1 MSTLLVV
8 LVVHL
13 HLLLRAHGA
22 AAVAAPPP
30 PLPVLPVPSYAQLQ
44 WQLSEMALFIH
55 FGPNTFTDSEWGT
68 GHADPAV
75 FAPSALDAGQWARLA
90 AEGGFGRVVLTA
102 KHHDGF
108 CLWPS
113 ALTDYSV
120 AASPWRD
127 GTGDVVG
134 ELSAAVRAEGIGL
147 GLYLSPWDRHEPVYG
162 DTVAY
167 NEHYMGQMTELLT
180 RYGDVEEVWLD
191 GAKGDDTE
199 MHYMFD
205 AWFALIHQLQRRV
218 VIFSDAGPDTR
229 WVGDEAGVAGRTC
242 WSPFNKSDVTIG
254 GIVAEYSRSGDLFG
268 EDWVPAECDVSIR
281 PGWFWHASEKP
292 KSATTLLDIYY
303 KSVGRNCLLILNVP
317 PNTSGLIS
325 DEDTQVL
332 QEFTEIRRI
341 IFSQNYAANATVSA
355 SSVRGGL
362 DNLQFAPSN
371 ALQDGIY
378 SYWAPQEGQA
388 SWEML
393 FDLKRSASFN
403 VLQLQ
408 EPIQMGQR
416 VIEFHVDI
424 LVGELWQT
432 ILEGT
437 TIGYKRLL
445 QFPAIEARYLKL
457 CVDSAR
463 ADPLI
468 AFFGVFMDPFSVVY
482 GSDHGKPSHTNSS
495 EGIMLRTDHTAGD
508 KSTATMWRETFN
520 SWLAKEPFASL
531 IPPHCDHLLTSAY
544 NFLVSHGH
552 VNFGVAP
559 AIKERLPKEPTR
571 PNTVIVVGAGL
582 AGLAAAR
589 HLLASGFKVVVLE
602 GRKRSGG
609 RVYTKKMEGGGRSA
623 AADLGG
629 SVLTGTF
636 GNPLG
641 IVAKQLGLPM
651 HKIRD
656 KCPLY
661 RSDGSPVDP
670 EVDKKVEGKYNKL
683 LDNASYLRAS
693 MGDVA
698 TDISLGAALETL
710 RQSDGGI
717 STQEEMNLFNWH
729 IANLEYANAGLSS
742 RLSLAFWD
750 QDDPYDMGGD
760 HCFLPGGNGKLV
772 QALAENVPIVYE
784 RTVHTVRYGGDG
796 VQVAV
801 NGGQVYEGDM
811 VLCTVP
817 LGVLKNRG
825 IKFVPELPQRKLDSI
840 NRLGF
845 GLLNKV
851 AMLFPHVFWST
862 DLDTFGH
869 LTENPSRR
877 GEFFLFYS
885 YATVAG
891 GPLLMALV
899 AGEAAH
905 NFETTP
911 PTDAVSS
918 VLQILRGIYEPQGVE
933 VPDPLQS
940 VCTRWGTDS
949 FSLGSYSHVAVGA
962 SGDDYDIL
970 AESVGDGRL
979 FFAGEATT
987 RRYPATMHG
996 AFITGV
1002 REAANISIHANARV
1016 TKTKVQK
1023 SPSTNALA
1031 CATLLVDLFRQP
1043 DLEFGS
1049 FSVIF
1054 GGKASDPKSPA
1065 ILKVE
1070 LGGPQKKSSTE
1081 GGKKEQH
1088 HSNKSLFQQLQAHF
1102 NQQQQLYVYTLL
1114 SRQQAMELR
1123 EVRGGD
1129 EMRLHYLCEKL
1140 GVKLIGRKGLG
1151 PGADAVIASIKADRN
1166 SSRTKSGPSKLR
1178 VGVSKSPHLLSR
1190 DP

>member
-1 MSTLLVV
+1 MAALLP
-8 LVVHL
+8 LL
-13 HLLLRAHGA
+13 LAHLLLCADVATASSA
-22 AAVAAPPP
+22 ATPP
-30 PLPVLPVPSYAQLQ
+30 PLPVLPVPSYAQLR
-44 WQLSEMALFIH
+44 WQLSEMALFLH

-68 GHADPAV
+68 GRANPSV
-75 FAPSALDAGQWARLA
+75 FAPSALDAGQWARVA
-90 AEGGFGRVVLTA
+90 AQGGFGRVVLTA

-113 ALTDYSV
+113 ALTNYSV
-120 AASPWRD
+120 AASPWR
-127 GTGDVVG
+127 GGAGDVVA
-134 ELSAAVRAEGIGL
+134 ELAAAARVEGIGM

-162 DTVAY
+162 DTIAY
-167 NEHYMGQMTELLT
+167 NEHYLGQMTELLT

-191 GAKGDDTE
+191 GAKGDAKK
-199 MHYMFD
+199 MNYMFD
-205 AWFALIHQLQRRV
+205 AWFSLIHQLQQRV

-229 WVGDEAGVAGRTC
+229 WVGDEAGVAGYTC
-242 WSPFNKSDVTIG
+242 WSPFNKSSVTIG
-254 GIVAEYSRSGDLFG
+254 HTIAEYSRSGDPFG
-268 EDWVPAECDVSIR
+268 QDWVPAECDVSIR

-292 KSATTLLDIYY
+292 KNATTLLDIYY

-317 PNTSGLIS
+317 PNSSGLIAN
-325 DEDTQVL
+325 EDIQVL
-332 QEFTEIRRI
+332 QEFTEIRRA
-341 IFSQNYAANATVSA
+341 IFSQNFAANASVTA
-355 SSVRGGL
+355 NSVRGGQ
-362 DNLQFAPSN
+362 DNLQFAPSKV
-371 ALQDGIY
+371 LEDGIY
-378 SYWAPQEGQA
+378 SYWAPQEGQTC
-388 SWEML
+388 WEML
-393 FDLKRSASFN
+393 FDLGQSTSFN
-403 VLQLQ
+403 MLQLQ
-408 EPIQMGQR
+408 EPIQLGQR
-416 VIEFHVDI
+416 VIEFHVAI
-424 LVGELWQT
+424 LIDELWQT
-432 ILEGT
+432 IVEGT

-445 QFPAIEARYLKL
+445 LFPVIESQYLKL
-457 CVDSAR
+457 SIDSAR

-468 AFFGVFMDPFSVVY
+468 SFFGVFMDPFLSRHSLRNHV
-482 GSDHGKPSHTNSS
+482 KPPRTNSS
-495 EGIMLRTDHTAGD
+495 EVTMLRMAHASVN
-508 KSTATMWRETFN
+508 KSIAAMWRETYN
-520 SWLAKEPFASL
+520 SWLAKEPFATL
-531 IPPHCDHLLTSAY
+531 IPPHCEHLLTAAY
-544 NFLVSHGH
+544 SFLVSNSY

-559 AIKERLPKEPTR
+559 AIKERIPKEPTR
-571 PNTVIVVGAGL
+571 PTTVIVVGAGL

-589 HLLASGFKVVVLE
+589 QLVAFGFKVIVLE
-602 GRKRSGG
+602 GRKRCGG

-661 RSDGSPVDP
+661 RPDGSPVDP
-670 EVDKKVEGKYNKL
+670 EVDKKVEITFNKL
-683 LDNASYLRAS
+683 LDKSSNLRAS
-693 MGDVA
+693 MGEVAVDV
-698 TDISLGAALETL
+698 SLGAALETL
-710 RQSDGGI
+710 RQADGGVA
-717 STQEEMNLFNWH
+717 TQEEMNLFNWH
-729 IANLEYANAGLSS
+729 LANLEYANAGLLS

-784 RTVHTVRYGGDG
+784 RTVHTIRYGGDG
-796 VQVAV
+796 VQVVV

-811 VLCTVP
+811 ALCTVP
-817 LGVLKNRG
+817 LGVLKNGG
-825 IKFVPELPQRKLDSI
+825 IKFLPELPQRKLDSI
-840 NRLGF
+840 KRLGF

-851 AMLFPHVFWST
+851 SMLFAHVFWST

-869 LTENPSRR
+869 LVEDPRQR

-918 VLQILRGIYEPQGVE
+918 VLQILRGIYEPQGIE

-979 FFAGEATT
+979 FFAGEATM

-996 AFITGV
+996 AFISGL
-1002 REAANISIHANARV
+1002 REAANITLHANARAA
-1016 TKTKVQK
+1016 KSKVDK
-1023 SPSTNALA
+1023 SPSTNTQA
-1031 CATLLVDLFRQP
+1031 CAAILTDLFRQP

-1065 ILKVE
+1065 VLKVE
-1070 LGGPQKKSSTE
+1070 LGAARKKNATE
-1081 GGKKEQH
+1081 GVKTEQN
-1088 HSNKSLFQQLQAHF
+1088 HSNKLLFQQLQSHF

-1129 EMRLHYLCEKL
+1129 DMRLHYLCEKL
-1140 GVKLIGRKGLG
+1140 GVKLVGRKGLG
-1151 PGADAVIASIKADRN
+1151 PGADAVIASIKAERN
-1166 SSRTKSGPSKLR
+1166 RSRTRPGPSKLK
-1178 VGVSKSPHLLSR
+1178 KSLKPNVAAS
-1190 DP
+1190 

>member
-8 LVVHL
+8 LAVHL
-13 HLLLRAHGA
+13 HLLLRGHGA
-22 AAVAAPPP
+22 AAVAATPP

-75 FAPSALDAGQWARLA
+75 FAPSALDAGQWARVA

-127 GTGDVVG
+127 GAGDVVG

-180 RYGDVEEVWLD
+180 SYGDVVEVWLD

-254 GIVAEYSRSGDLFG
+254 GIVAEYSRSGDLYG

-332 QEFTEIRRI
+332 QEFTEIRRT
-341 IFSQNYAANATVSA
+341 IFSQNFAANATVSA

-371 ALQDGIY
+371 VLQDGIH

-445 QFPAIEARYLKL
+445 QFPAVEARYLKL

-468 AFFGVFMDPFSVVY
+468 AFFGVFMDPFSVAY
-482 GSDHGKPSHTNSS
+482 GLPSHTNSS
-495 EGIMLRTDHTAGD
+495 EVIMLRTDHTAGD
-508 KSTATMWRETFN
+508 KSTATM
-520 SWLAKEPFASL
+520 
-531 IPPHCDHLLTSAY
+531 
-544 NFLVSHGH
+544 
-552 VNFGVAP
+552 
-559 AIKERLPKEPTR
+559 
-571 PNTVIVVGAGL
+571 
-582 AGLAAAR
+582 
-589 HLLASGFKVVVLE
+589 
-602 GRKRSGG
+602 
-609 RVYTKKMEGGGRSA
+609 
-623 AADLGG
+623 
-629 SVLTGTF
+629 
-636 GNPLG
+636 
-641 IVAKQLGLPM
+641 
-651 HKIRD
+651 
-656 KCPLY
+656 
-661 RSDGSPVDP
+661 
-670 EVDKKVEGKYNKL
+670 
-683 LDNASYLRAS
+683 
-693 MGDVA
+693 
-698 TDISLGAALETL
+698 
-710 RQSDGGI
+710 
-717 STQEEMNLFNWH
+717 
-729 IANLEYANAGLSS
+729 
-742 RLSLAFWD
+742 
-750 QDDPYDMGGD
+750 
-760 HCFLPGGNGKLV
+760 
-772 QALAENVPIVYE
+772 
-784 RTVHTVRYGGDG
+784 
-796 VQVAV
+796 
-801 NGGQVYEGDM
+801 
-811 VLCTVP
+811 
-817 LGVLKNRG
+817 
-825 IKFVPELPQRKLDSI
+825 
-840 NRLGF
+840 
-845 GLLNKV
+845 
-851 AMLFPHVFWST
+851 
-862 DLDTFGH
+862 
-869 LTENPSRR
+869 
-877 GEFFLFYS
+877 
-885 YATVAG
+885 
-891 GPLLMALV
+891 
-899 AGEAAH
+899 
-905 NFETTP
+905 
-911 PTDAVSS
+911 
-918 VLQILRGIYEPQGVE
+918 
-933 VPDPLQS
+933 
-940 VCTRWGTDS
+940 
-949 FSLGSYSHVAVGA
+949 
-962 SGDDYDIL
+962 
-970 AESVGDGRL
+970 
-979 FFAGEATT
+979 
-987 RRYPATMHG
+987 
-996 AFITGV
+996 
-1002 REAANISIHANARV
+1002 
-1016 TKTKVQK
+1016 
-1023 SPSTNALA
+1023 
-1031 CATLLVDLFRQP
+1031 
-1043 DLEFGS
+1043 
-1049 FSVIF
+1049 
-1054 GGKASDPKSPA
+1054 
-1065 ILKVE
+1065 
-1070 LGGPQKKSSTE
+1070 
-1081 GGKKEQH
+1081 
-1088 HSNKSLFQQLQAHF
+1088 
-1102 NQQQQLYVYTLL
+1102 
-1114 SRQQAMELR
+1114 
-1123 EVRGGD
+1123 
-1129 EMRLHYLCEKL
+1129 
-1140 GVKLIGRKGLG
+1140 
-1151 PGADAVIASIKADRN
+1151 
-1166 SSRTKSGPSKLR
+1166 
-1178 VGVSKSPHLLSR
+1178 
-1190 DP
+1190 